1 MKLPNAKDALI
12 SRNKLINYLL
22 SETHPVGSSKAK
34 FFRELG
40 FNDNNLDILIKS
52 IMQIARSNEIK
63 ESRELLY
70 GINYVIDGILD
81 SPSGKLTKITTVWF
95 IERRGSNPRFVT
107 AYPV

>member
-12 SRNKLINYLL
+12 SRNKLTNYLL

-40 FNDNNLDILIKS
+40 FNDNNLDMLIKS
-52 IMQIARSNEIK
+52 LMQIARSNEIK

-81 SPSGKLTKITTVWF
+81 SPSGKSTKITTVWF
-95 IERRGSNPRFVT
+95 IKRRGGNPRFVT